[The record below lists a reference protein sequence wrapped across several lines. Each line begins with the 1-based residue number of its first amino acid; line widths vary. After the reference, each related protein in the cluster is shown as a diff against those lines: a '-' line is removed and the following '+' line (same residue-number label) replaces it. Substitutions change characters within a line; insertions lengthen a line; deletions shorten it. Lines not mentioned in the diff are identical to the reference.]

1 MLYMLFPGLGSF
13 RIVKNCDRGLENAA
27 RGRTKTLDKGRCFK
41 EQIYLSYFMMVA
53 SSSLVKFSKI
63 VFQV

>member
-1 MLYMLFPGLGSF
+1 MEVRRKIYMLYMLFPGLAGSF

-41 EQIYLSYFMMVA
+41 EQIYFDLLYDGC
-53 SSSLVKFSKI
+53 I
-63 VFQV
+63 